1 MFGLFKYRKRLDRRC
16 LSNPGSNY
24 ITLIQDQ
31 CSLKKFKS
39 LMRDGQQIYY
49 ILFHSG
55 LVIGPKNFRILNF
68 SNIFVLRATIQ
79 FYSKH
84 QRGKKTLRTFLFWFK
99 KMFSKCL
106 IPLLT
111 LFILGKIKKRD
122 FKDLAEKSFF
132 FLSLAILRL
141 FLGF

>member
-16 LSNPGSNY
+16 LSNHGSNY

-99 KMFSKCL
+99 
-106 IPLLT
+106 II
-111 LFILGKIKKRD
+111 ILGANLFGRNH
-122 FKDLAEKSFF
+122 FF
-132 FLSLAILRL
+132 SLLLLRTVPTYSSEIVSEQGPIL
-141 FLGF
+141 